1 MAGPD
6 GRPELLF
13 DKRGPVATLTLNRPE
28 RGNALTPG
36 MHRDVV
42 AAWAEVRDDPAVR
55 VAVVTGAGDRHF
67 CTGADLGV
75 MAETGQVSGGPGT
88 FEEEVR
94 WSPRVNRVW
103 KPVIAAVNGLV
114 AGGGLHFV
122 VDADIVVAADS
133 AAFMDT
139 HVNVGLVGATEM
151 VGLARR
157 LPLGSVLRM
166 TLMGSAYRMP
176 AARAHA
182 LGLVDELVPADALAE
197 TVADMAAAIAR
208 NSPQAMAQS
217 LRAIWGSL
225 DLPRSAAVERGWALV
240 REHMA
245 HPDFT
250 EGPAAF
256 VEGRPPRWT
265 VDGQAADGQAAE

>member
-1 MAGPD
+1 MSPDTGAGESTQD
-6 GRPELLF
+6 IVFE
-13 DKRGPVATLTLNRPE
+13 KRGPLAIITLNRPE
-28 RGNALTPG
+28 RGNALTPR
-36 MHRDVV
+36 MHDEVI

-55 VAVVTGAGDRHF
+55 VAVVTGAGSRHF
-67 CTGADLGV
+67 CTGADLAV
-75 MAETGQVSGGPGT
+75 VADTGTISEGSKS

-94 WSPRVNRVW
+94 WSPRVNGVW

-122 VDADIVVAADS
+122 VDADIVVAAES

-151 VGLARR
+151 IGLTKR

-166 TLMGSAYRMP
+166 TLLGRSYRMT
-176 AARAHA
+176 AQRAYA
-182 LGLVDELVPADALAE
+182 LGLVDELAAGDDLQSVVAE
-197 TVADMAAAIAR
+197 MATAISR
-208 NSPQAMAQS
+208 NSPHAMALSQ
-217 LRAIWGSL
+217 RAIWGSL
-225 DLPRSAAVERGWALV
+225 DLSHSEGIEYGWSLV
-240 REHMA
+240 QSNTS

-256 VEGRPPRWT
+256 VEGRPPQWT
-265 VDGQAADGQAAE
+265 VEDEREP